1 MKDWNHDGK
10 IDGRDFY
17 LQDVAMEQ
25 SHTKTSAKKTSYC
38 DTKGSES
45 AKASQ
50 NWRTP
55 YKQDNR
61 LDFFYSRQYCDRY
74 KNPAKNN
81 ILIQKLQTMFTFEL
95 ITDPNVTWKDLDM
108 NFEKGLVTGDRQVKK
123 AQEYAELIADILFQ
137 LQQIPEQEAKQIE
150 QEIYR
155 NTLLQIYNLCAN
167 GVRMLY
173 DMRALTEFFEQ
184 GISVVRSGQLPFE
197 TFCTAFKSADG
208 AYEIVAVLLIYSGVE
223 IKKALDI
230 NVIMDDNW
238 YRKQLLKICNK
249 CSEFA
254 KVLYQR
260 QRKVSL
266 YPTYNQIES
275 IWKFYDSF
283 LDGLDATEIDGIHES
298 EWTDVLS
305 DKKQYTMENRKN
317 FALLQKAAHDRV
329 KKQIEDRAFWRGHP
343 AEDQKRKIVNCEVL
357 LLKIKTERLEKS
369 TTLDSENS
377 ERILKQQ
384 EELKDKIKE
393 NNIQADRLNKRF
405 FFRNKADQQAAE
417 LRYEAKKSEEKL
429 SELNEKYKEL
439 QLQIKERN
447 VRQQALNDRIQE
459 LCKQMG

>member
-1 MKDWNHDGK
+1 
-10 IDGRDFY
+10 
-17 LQDVAMEQ
+17 
-25 SHTKTSAKKTSYC
+25 
-38 DTKGSES
+38 
-45 AKASQ
+45 
-50 NWRTP
+50 
-55 YKQDNR
+55 
-61 LDFFYSRQYCDRY
+61 
-74 KNPAKNN
+74 
-81 ILIQKLQTMFTFEL
+81 
-95 ITDPNVTWKDLDM
+95 
-108 NFEKGLVTGDRQVKK
+108 
-123 AQEYAELIADILFQ
+123 
-137 LQQIPEQEAKQIE
+137 
-150 QEIYR
+150 
-155 NTLLQIYNLCAN
+155 
-167 GVRMLY
+167 
-173 DMRALTEFFEQ
+173 
-184 GISVVRSGQLPFE
+184 
-197 TFCTAFKSADG
+197 
-208 AYEIVAVLLIYSGVE
+208 
-223 IKKALDI
+223 
-230 NVIMDDNW
+230 
-238 YRKQLLKICNK
+238 
-249 CSEFA
+249 
-254 KVLYQR
+254 VLYQR

-329 KKQIEDRAFWRGHP
+329 KKQIEDRSFWRGHP
-343 AEDQKRKIVNCEVL
+343 AEDQKRKTVNCEVL

-439 QLQIKERN
+439 QFQIKERN

-459 LCKQMG
+459 LSKQMG